1 MKRAYLLFFFLI
13 LFIVTGCRNGSS
25 SHKPLP
31 QQVPD
36 TTGTASSTQLSDSAG
51 SASSEQISDS
61 AGPASSE
68 QSTDSAGSAP
78 LQQSADIAVSIA
90 PQNIEYYTADEVT
103 EFFFEVV
110 LNSEYYSGSAFG
122 NDVVR
127 KWTEPIRYYLIGD
140 YSSDDAKLI
149 AEFYNSVSLL
159 TDGFPGASE
168 ASNRE
173 EANLIIKFLPHSA
186 FKEQMG
192 QYIDHVDAYGCTV
205 FWYETENCCISNEI
219 IGYDT
224 DMDED
229 VRNAVLIEELYNGL
243 GIINDTVLR
252 TDSIIY
258 QNDFSQA
265 ALSAMDRCILKL
277 LYLPDMLCGMSGDTC
292 QDIIKL
298 HYEDNRELCNK
309 AYK

>member
-13 LFIVTGCRNGSS
+13 LFILTGCRNGSS

-110 LNSEYYSGSAFG
+110 VNYIG
-122 NDVVR
+122 N
-127 KWTEPIRYYLIGD
+127 
-140 YSSDDAKLI
+140 
-149 AEFYNSVSLL
+149 
-159 TDGFPGASE
+159 
-168 ASNRE
+168 
-173 EANLIIKFLPHSA
+173 
-186 FKEQMG
+186 
-192 QYIDHVDAYGCTV
+192 
-205 FWYETENCCISNEI
+205 
-219 IGYDT
+219 
-224 DMDED
+224 
-229 VRNAVLIEELYNGL
+229 
-243 GIINDTVLR
+243 
-252 TDSIIY
+252 
-258 QNDFSQA
+258 
-265 ALSAMDRCILKL
+265 
-277 LYLPDMLCGMSGDTC
+277 
-292 QDIIKL
+292 
-298 HYEDNRELCNK
+298 
-309 AYK
+309 